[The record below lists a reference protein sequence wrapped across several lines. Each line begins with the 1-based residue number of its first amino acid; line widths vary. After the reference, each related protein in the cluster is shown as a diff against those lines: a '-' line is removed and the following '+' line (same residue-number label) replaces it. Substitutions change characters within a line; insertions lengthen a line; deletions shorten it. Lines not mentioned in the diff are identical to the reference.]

1 MTKKSGAQFTPRSRS
16 SVGLGC
22 RRPAIPREEDAM
34 TGGAEAVLRDA
45 AQRPRS
51 PPGPASR
58 PRTFLCLR
66 PASPPSPWL
75 FLRVF
80 SPFFCFWGFFF
91 PYYSFFFYLP
101 FFYCSISAYSYS
113 LPLTFAWPLL
123 PLSGPSCVFSPFF
136 CLCGL
141 SFPYYFLFLCLFFI
155 EPFLSPIRFLCLS
168 PSLWLFFRAFSPFF
182 CFCDLSFLSSL
193 SSLALFCL
201 FPFLCLFFS
210 CFSVFI
216 SFSDAFPLSPYFCL
230 LPFPS
235 SGFSCLIS
243 LSYLSCVCFLPSC
256 TLAVFSFS
264 LSLLYCPMS
273 IFSLALPLLS
283 LGFSLYF
290 SFFVF
295 SLFL

>member
-91 PYYSFFFYLP
+91 PYYSFSFICLSFIALFLP
-101 FFYCSISAYSYS
+101 IPILFLLPSPGLSSLSLALLVCFLPLLCFLLLWSVFSLLFSFSMSFLYRTVSVSYS
-113 LPLTFAWPLL
+113 LLMPFSLSLALL
-123 PLSGPSCVFSPFF
+123 SCVFS
-136 CLCGL
+136 
-141 SFPYYFLFLCLFFI
+141 
-155 EPFLSPIRFLCLS
+155 
-168 PSLWLFFRAFSPFF
+168 
-182 CFCDLSFLSSL
+182 
-193 SSLALFCL
+193 
-201 FPFLCLFFS
+201 
-210 CFSVFI
+210 
-216 SFSDAFPLSPYFCL
+216 L
-230 LPFPS
+230 L
-235 SGFSCLIS
+235 
-243 LSYLSCVCFLPSC
+243 
-256 TLAVFSFS
+256 
-264 LSLLYCPMS
+264 LL
-273 IFSLALPLLS
+273 L
-283 LGFSLYF
+283 
-290 SFFVF
+290 
-295 SLFL
+295 

>member
-1 MTKKSGAQFTPRSRS
+1 MCYMFTREYPSAMTKKSGAQFTPRSRS

-123 PLSGPSCVFSPFF
+123 PLSGS
-136 CLCGL
+136 
-141 SFPYYFLFLCLFFI
+141 
-155 EPFLSPIRFLCLS
+155 
-168 PSLWLFFRAFSPFF
+168 
-182 CFCDLSFLSSL
+182 
-193 SSLALFCL
+193 
-201 FPFLCLFFS
+201 
-210 CFSVFI
+210 
-216 SFSDAFPLSPYFCL
+216 
-230 LPFPS
+230 
-235 SGFSCLIS
+235 
-243 LSYLSCVCFLPSC
+243 SCVCFLPSFAFVVC
-256 TLAVFSFS
+256 LFPIFLSFYVFS
-264 LSLLYCPMS
+264 LSNRFCLLFASYA
-273 IFSLALPLLS
+273 FLPLSGSSFVRFLPSFGFVISPFSPLFPLS
-283 LGFSLYF
+283 PYS
-290 SFFVF
+290 VF
-295 SLFL
+295 SLFSVFSFLVSLSLFHFLMYFLYRPISVSSLFLLPVSLV